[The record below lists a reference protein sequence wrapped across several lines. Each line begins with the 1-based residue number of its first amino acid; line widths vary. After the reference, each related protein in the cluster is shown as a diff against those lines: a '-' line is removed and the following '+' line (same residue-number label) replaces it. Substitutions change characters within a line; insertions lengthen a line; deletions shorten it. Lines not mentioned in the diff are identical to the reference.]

1 MMALVE
7 SSLRSPV
14 GKLRIVADG
23 ERIVALNWDR
33 AERDDASPL
42 LREAARQLGAYFAGQ
57 LREFDLPLAPR
68 GSVFQRNVWAAM
80 LRIPFG
86 ATRSYGELA
95 AELGSAARAVGGAC
109 GSNPIPVVIPC
120 HRVLGAR
127 GAMGGYSGRGGLATK
142 RRLLSLEGAIP
153 ATLAL

>member
-1 MMALVE
+1 MTLVE

-23 ERIVALNWDR
+23 GRIVALDWER
-33 AERDDASPL
+33 TERDDSSPL
-42 LREAARQLGAYFAGQ
+42 LREAMRQLDAYFAGR
-57 LREFDLPLAPR
+57 LREFDLPLAPA